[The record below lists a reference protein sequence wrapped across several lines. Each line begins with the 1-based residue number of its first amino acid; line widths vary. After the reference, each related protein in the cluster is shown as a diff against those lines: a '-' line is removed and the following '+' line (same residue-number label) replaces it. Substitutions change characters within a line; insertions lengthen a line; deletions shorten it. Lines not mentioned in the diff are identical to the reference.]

1 MGPQIAYIGL
11 GNIGRSMSANLVA
24 KGRLDGDKPLILY
37 NRTASR
43 AAALSEKLGSSQTKV
58 ATTVEDAVKPA
69 DIIFICL
76 ASDKAF
82 WEVMSLALRNDV
94 VGKVFVE
101 VSSLHP
107 DTAKE
112 LGAMVTAKGG
122 EFVLSPVWSPPSA
135 AEQGQLIAALAGP
148 AKFTDKI
155 RPYLEGVTCRAIVDF
170 SGQDWS
176 KACLT
181 KVVGNTFLI
190 SMSETLGQG
199 LTLAEKSGL
208 GVDKLFEWVQILWPG
223 PYVEYATRMVQ
234 GQYHARDE
242 PQGPVD
248 MVIKD
253 ATHAL
258 DLGEATGT
266 KLYNMELGLRH
277 LEGVK
282 KRQGAKGDM
291 TGIYGMIREESGL
304 PFENDV

>member
-1 MGPQIAYIGL
+1 MSPQIAYIGL

-43 AAALSEKLGSSQTKV
+43 AAALSEKLGSSRTKV
-58 ATTVEDAVKPA
+58 VTTVEDAVKPA

-76 ASDKAF
+76 ASDNSSR
-82 WEVMSLALRNDV
+82 EVMSLALRNDV

-122 EFVLSPVWSPPSA
+122 EFVSSPVWGPPSA
-135 AEQGQLIAALAGP
+135 AEQGHLISALAGP
-148 AKFTDKI
+148 AKSTDKI

-176 KACLT
+176 KGCLA

-199 LTLAEKSGL
+199 LTLAGKSGL

-223 PYVEYATRMVQ
+223 LHVEYASRMVQ
-234 GQYHARDE
+234 GQYHTRDK
-242 PQGPVD
+242 GPVD

-258 DLGEATGT
+258 ALGEATGT
-266 KLYNMELGLRH
+266 KLYNVELGLRH

-304 PFENDV
+304 PFENEV